1 MTALSRGIMKSL
13 FVPAVLTGILTL
25 WSCVPRANAFDPHQA
40 FAKGAWALS
49 VEGGYGEQGNL
60 WNVDTITG
68 LDFFNAGLRIGFFP
82 WGIRGP
88 GPLAGA
94 LEIGLEPLY
103 QQFFDPVDAYF
114 AGLAA
119 VTRYHFTSLGRFVP
133 YLEIAGSAGYTDLR
147 VQEQDTNFVFLLF
160 GGVGA
165 SFFIT
170 ERTAVYAGY
179 RYQHISNAGTDS
191 PNHGIDSHTGVLGLS
206 VFFR

>member
-1 MTALSRGIMKSL
+1 MRSL
-13 FVPAVLTGILTL
+13 LVSAILTGILAL
-25 WSCVPRANAFDPHQA
+25 WSCLPEANAFDPHQV

-49 VEGGYGEQGNL
+49 VEGTYGEQFDL
-60 WNVDTITG
+60 ASDTTTG

-82 WGIRGP
+82 WGIKGP

-103 QQFFDPVDAYF
+103 QRFFDPVDAYF

-119 VTRYHFTSLGRFVP
+119 VTRHHFTSLGRFVP
-133 YLEIAGSAGYTDLR
+133 YLEIAGSAGYTDLM
-147 VQEQDTNFVFLLF
+147 VIEQDTNFVFLLF

-165 SFFIT
+165 EYFIT
-170 ERTAVYAGY
+170 ERTSVYAGY

-191 PNHGIDSHTGVLGLS
+191 LNRGIDSHTGVVGLS

>member
-1 MTALSRGIMKSL
+1 MLAVWNG
-13 FVPAVLTGILTL
+13 VPT
-25 WSCVPRANAFDPHQA
+25 ANAFDPHQT
-40 FAKGAWALS
+40 FAEDAWALS
-49 VEGGYGEQGNL
+49 IEGGYGEQFKLGSP
-60 WNVDTITG
+60 TITELG
-68 LDFFNAGLRIGFFP
+68 FFNAGLRIGFFP

-103 QQFFDPVDAYF
+103 QRFFDPVDAVF

-133 YLEIAGSAGYTDLR
+133 YLELAGSGGYTDLNVR
-147 VQEQDTNFVFLLF
+147 EQNTNFVFLLF

-165 SFFIT
+165 SYFIM
-170 ERTAVYAGY
+170 ERTSIYAGY
-179 RYQHISNAGTDS
+179 RFQHISNGNTDY
-191 PNHGIDSHTGVLGLS
+191 PNRGIDSHTGVVGLS